1 MSHGWILA
9 DVSISIDFSYRHFP
23 GADLDNMKERGT
35 LSKGRVDKNRKVGK
49 TQLTLY
55 RVHL

>member
-1 MSHGWILA
+1 MFQSVLI
-9 DVSISIDFSYRHFP
+9 VSYRHFP
-23 GADLDNMKERGT
+23 GADLDNMKGRGT